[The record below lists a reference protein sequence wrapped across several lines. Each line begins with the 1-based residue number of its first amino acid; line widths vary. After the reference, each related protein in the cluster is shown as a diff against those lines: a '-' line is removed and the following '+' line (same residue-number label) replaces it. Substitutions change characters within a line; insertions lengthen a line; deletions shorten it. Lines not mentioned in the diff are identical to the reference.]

1 MRTGHNSLTKPKEYY
16 WQSFCIALL
25 VAACFFIPYIVMDQG
40 YFLFYGDFNVQQVP
54 FYKLAH
60 EAVRSGNWYW
70 DFGTDL
76 GTNFIGS
83 YSFYLLG
90 SPFFWLTI
98 PFPTDFVPYLM
109 GPLLILKF
117 SCASLTA
124 YCFLTRFVKNKQ
136 FALLGGL
143 LYAFSGF
150 SVYNIFFNHFHE
162 AIVFFPLLL
171 LALEHLMV
179 ENRRGFF
186 LLMVAI
192 CAVSNYFFFA
202 GMVVFLFLYYI
213 LRVLSGDWKV
223 TTAKFFQ
230 VALESIL
237 GVGLGAVILW
247 PTALMVMQNSRLSSY
262 PLGWGGIL
270 YGRNQIPAYI
280 FQCFFFPPELP
291 ARPAFFTSADVK
303 WSSVAGW
310 LPVFSMVGVIG
321 WLQAKKGTWLRRII
335 CILAFMAFVP
345 ILNSAFYAFN
355 YAYYARWFYMPIL
368 MMVLATC
375 KGLEDREI
383 NWSSAFKW
391 TAGIT
396 LAIILVVGFF
406 PTNLNGD
413 LDFSKDFGLYDKNL
427 SELFWVSCAIA
438 VAGLI
443 VMFVLLQLRKKSTQI
458 FARTAI
464 ISVCVLSVLYSA
476 FFIGSGKTYSYNTT
490 NYIIPSLLQS
500 DITLEDQPLSELDDF
515 RIDVYQGMDNVA
527 MYLGVSGIQAFHS
540 IVPTSIFEYYDYIGV
555 ERVVGS
561 RPDPENYPIRS
572 FLSVK
577 YMFDAVADN
586 GSEANKFS
594 KEDEYGTYAV
604 MPGFSG
610 DPVTTQDGFAIY
622 ENEYFIPYGFT
633 YDYYMD
639 HEYADS
645 FSEKNRQFLM
655 LNAIL
660 LEDEQIE
667 KYSDILADYNSKA
680 DGTITLDS
688 HGNMVENT
696 GKYLPSFDESSYK
709 RSCLERAATAA
720 SSFATDSRGFTSEID
735 LERENLVFYSIPY
748 DEGWSATVDG
758 NPVEIE
764 KVNVGFM
771 AVLVPEGEHTIRFDY
786 DTPGLSTGILIT
798 FACAGVALLYLFIT
812 FFYYRSKK
820 QDALIDLELERA
832 ARLTGGNAFGGARPP
847 VYGPDTPS
855 ASDFVMDEPPVV
867 PAPEAAPPLE
877 SMGGFHPA
885 VGMEPK
891 AASSHERE
899 ETEDLPDITQRGIRP
914 GNYSMDEF
922 TPSLGAPRPEP
933 KNDDPYAGGIT
944 PPRIRDSR
952 TQPSTGFAAFRP
964 SQIEQQPPVVK
975 EQTPPI
981 GRQEPDQPEQPD
993 SEAPN
998 VIDGFDP
1005 EQFGRF
1011 LRSIQDQAEPKPEET
1026 DGAAPSVNETSDPED
1041 GSDQP

>member
-1 MRTGHNSLTKPKEYY
+1 MRIGHNTLTKPKEYY
-16 WQSFCIALL
+16 WQAFAIAML
-25 VAACFFIPYIVMDQG
+25 VAACFFVPYMIMDKG

-60 EAVRSGNWYW
+60 EAIRSGNWHW

-98 PFPTDFVPYLM
+98 PFPNDFVPYLM

-124 YCFLTRFVKNKQ
+124 YCYLTRFVKNKH

-150 SVYNIFFNHFHE
+150 SVYNVFFNHFHE

-179 ENRRGFF
+179 DNRRGFF
-186 LLMVAI
+186 LFMVTL

-230 VALESIL
+230 VALESLL
-237 GVGLGAVILW
+237 GVGLGAAILI
-247 PTALMVMQNSRLSSY
+247 PTALMVMQNSRVSSF

-280 FQCFFFPPELP
+280 LQCFFFPPELP
-291 ARPAFFTSADVK
+291 ARPTFFTGADVK

-310 LPVFSMVGVIG
+310 LPIFSMVGVIG
-321 WLQAKKGTWLRRII
+321 WLQAKKGHWLRRII

-375 KGLEDREI
+375 KGLEDKEI
-383 NWSSAFKW
+383 NWSSGFKW

-396 LAIILVVGFF
+396 LAMLLVVGFF
-406 PTNLNGD
+406 PTD
-413 LDFSKDFGLYDKNL
+413 LSGELSWDKFGLYDKNL
-427 SELFWVSCAIA
+427 AEIFWIICAIA

-443 VMFVLLQLRKKSTQI
+443 VLFVLLQLRKKSTQV

-464 ISVCVLSVLYSA
+464 ASVCVMSVLYAA
-476 FFIGSGKTYSYNTT
+476 FFIGAGKSYSYDTK
-490 NYIIPSLLQS
+490 NYIIPSLLES

-515 RIDVYQGMDNVA
+515 RIDVYKGMDNIA
-527 MYLGVSGIQAFHS
+527 MFLGVSGIQAFHS
-540 IVPTSIFEYYDYIGV
+540 IVPDSIFEYYDYIGV
-555 ERVVGS
+555 DRVVGS

-577 YMFDAVADN
+577 YMFDPVSDN
-586 GSEANKFS
+586 GSESNKFG
-594 KEDEYGTYAV
+594 KEDEYGSYAV
-604 MPGFSG
+604 QPGWS
-610 DPVTTQDGFAIY
+610 DEPISTQYGFDIY
-622 ENEYFIPYGFT
+622 ENECYIPYGFT
-633 YDYYMD
+633 YDYYMTQ
-639 HEYADS
+639 EYSDS

-660 LEDEQIE
+660 LNDEQIE
-667 KYSDILADYNSKA
+667 RHSDILTDYNSLA
-680 DGTITLDS
+680 QEGTLIDS
-688 HGNMVENT
+688 HGIALEDQE
-696 GKYLPSFDESSYK
+696 KYVPSFDEFSY
-709 RSCLERAATAA
+709 RDSCLARAENAA
-720 SSFATDSRGFTSEID
+720 SSFVTDSRGFTSEID

-748 DEGWSATVDG
+748 DSGWSATVDG
-758 NPVEIE
+758 EPVEIE

-771 AVLVPEGEHTIRFDY
+771 AVRVPEGEHTIRFEY
-786 DTPGLSTGILIT
+786 ETPGLSVGILVT
-798 FACAGVALLYLFIT
+798 FVCAGITLVYLLIA
-812 FFYYRSKK
+812 FFYYRHKR
-820 QDALIDLELERA
+820 QDALIDIELERA
-832 ARLTGGNAFGGARPP
+832 ARLTGGSGFGTKPP
-847 VYGPDTPS
+847 VYGPEPGRSSGFVISDTS
-855 ASDFVMDEPPVV
+855 EESEPPLENSSNV
-867 PAPEAAPPLE
+867 AAPPLSEE
-877 SMGGFHPA
+877 SEEGTAPSYLEHP
-885 VGMEPK
+885 
-891 AASSHERE
+891 
-899 ETEDLPDITQRGIRP
+899 GIRP
-914 GNYSMDEF
+914 ANYSMDEF
-922 TPSLGAPRPEP
+922 TPTQNPP
-933 KNDDPYAGGIT
+933 KLESKPSDDPYAGGVT

-952 TQPSTGFAAFRP
+952 TMPSTGFSVFRP
-964 SQIEQQPPVVK
+964 TQA
-975 EQTPPI
+975 
-981 GRQEPDQPEQPD
+981 EPEPN
-993 SEAPN
+993 EAPAPADVTEEAETKNTAPDNAN

-1011 LRSIQDQAEPKPEET
+1011 LRSIQDSAESKPQESEE
-1026 DGAAPSVNETSDPED
+1026 PESDTENTPE
-1041 GSDQP
+1041 

>member
-1 MRTGHNSLTKPKEYY
+1 MRTGNNTLTKPREYY

-25 VAACFFIPYIVMDQG
+25 AAACFFIPYIVIDQG

-98 PFPTDFVPYLM
+98 PFPNSFIPHLM

-124 YCFLTRFVKNKQ
+124 YCYLTRFMKNKQ
-136 FALLGGL
+136 FALIGGL

-171 LALEHLMV
+171 LALELLMT

-186 LLMVAI
+186 LFMVAV

-230 VALESIL
+230 VALESLL
-237 GVGLGAVILW
+237 GVGLGAVILL
-247 PTALMVMQNSRLSSY
+247 PSALMVMQNSRVSSF
-262 PLGWGGIL
+262 PLGWNGIL
-270 YGRNQIPAYI
+270 YSRNQIPAYI

-291 ARPAFFTSADVK
+291 ARPTFFTSADVK

-321 WLQAKKGTWLRRII
+321 WLQAKKGHWLRRII
-335 CILAFMAFVP
+335 CVLAVMAFIP

-383 NWSSAFKW
+383 NWNSGFKW

-396 LAIILVVGFF
+396 LAMILVVGFF
-406 PTNLNGD
+406 PHKLTGE
-413 LDFSKDFGLYDKNL
+413 LDFKKDFGLYDKNL
-427 SELFWVSCAIA
+427 ADIFWVTCAIA
-438 VAGLI
+438 VAGLV
-443 VMFVLLQLRKKSTQI
+443 VMFVLLQLRKKSTQL
-458 FARTAI
+458 FTRTAI
-464 ISVCVLSVLYSA
+464 ASVCALSVIYAA
-476 FFIGSGKTYSYNTT
+476 FFIGSGKTYSNDVK
-490 NYIIPSLLQS
+490 NYIIPSLLES
-500 DITLEDQPLSELDDF
+500 NITLEDEPLRDLDDF
-515 RIDVYQGMDNVA
+515 RIDVYKGMDNVA
-527 MYLGVSGIQAFHS
+527 MFLGVSGIQAFHS
-540 IVPTSIFEYYDYIGV
+540 VVSTSIFDYYDYIGV

-561 RPDPENYPIRS
+561 RPDTDQYPIRS

-577 YMFDAVADN
+577 YMFDSVLDN
-586 GSEANKFS
+586 GSESNRFG
-594 KEDEYGTYAV
+594 KEDEYGHYAIL
-604 MPGFSG
+604 PGWS
-610 DPVTTQDGFAIY
+610 DEPVTTQAGFDIY

-633 YDYYMD
+633 YDYYMSR
-639 HEYADS
+639 EYCDS

-655 LNAIL
+655 LEAIL
-660 LEDEQIE
+660 LDDEQIE
-667 KYSDILADYNSKA
+667 RHSDILTDFNSLK
-680 DGTITLDS
+680 DSTTYLDS
-688 HGNMVENT
+688 HGIAIEDQETYRPGFNEFTYRDSCYARAEN
-696 GKYLPSFDESSYK
+696 
-709 RSCLERAATAA
+709 AA
-720 SSFATDSRGFTSEID
+720 SSFVTDSRGFTSEID
-735 LERENLVFYSIPY
+735 LNRENLVFYSIPY

-758 NPVEIE
+758 EPAQIE

-771 AVLVPEGEHTIRFDY
+771 AVRVPEGEHTIRFDY
-786 DTPGLSTGILIT
+786 NTPGLSTGIWVT
-798 FACAGVALLYLFIT
+798 FACAGIALLYLFIA
-812 FFYYRSKK
+812 FFYYRNKR

-832 ARLTGGNAFGGARPP
+832 ARLTGPGVFGSKQTP
-847 VYGPDTPS
+847 VYGPDSTSGAGSAPS
-855 ASDFVMDEPPVV
+855 ASVQPEPPSPEGESETGAAVS
-867 PAPEAAPPLE
+867 EAAAGDETDSSYLN
-877 SMGGFHPA
+877 HP
-885 VGMEPK
+885 
-891 AASSHERE
+891 
-899 ETEDLPDITQRGIRP
+899 GIRP
-914 GNYSMDEF
+914 ANYSMDEF
-922 TPSLGAPRPEP
+922 TPSQTPARPEQP
-933 KNDDPYAGGIT
+933 AEDDPYAGGIT

-952 TQPSTGFAAFRP
+952 TMPSTGFSVFRP
-964 SQIEQQPPVVK
+964 
-975 EQTPPI
+975 TPA
-981 GRQEPDQPEQPD
+981 ETQPD
-993 SEAPN
+993 SPEADLPPTVPQDSDPSQDTGAAETDDSN
-998 VIDGFDP
+998 VIEGFDP

-1011 LRSIQDQAEPKPEET
+1011 LRSIQDSANAAAPEEEPP
-1026 DGAAPSVNETSDPED
+1026 AAGEENKENEERPDEP
-1041 GSDQP
+1041 

>member
-1 MRTGHNSLTKPKEYY
+1 MRTGPNSLTKPKEYY

-40 YFLFYGDFNVQQVP
+40 YFLFYGDFDAQQVP

-60 EAVRSGNWYW
+60 EAVRAGNWYW

-98 PFPTDFVPYLM
+98 PFPTDFVPHLM

-186 LLMVAI
+186 LIMVTI

-230 VALESIL
+230 VALESLL
-237 GVGLGAVILW
+237 GVGLGAVILL
-247 PTALMVMQNSRLSSY
+247 PSALMVLQNNRVSSY

-270 YGRNQIPAYI
+270 YSRNQIPAYI
-280 FQCFFFPPELP
+280 FQSFFFPPELP

-335 CILAFMAFVP
+335 CILAFMAFIP

-375 KGLEDREI
+375 KGLEDEQI

-406 PTNLNGD
+406 PTSLSGELS
-413 LDFSKDFGLYDKNL
+413 LDDFGLYDKNL

-443 VMFVLLQLRKKSTQI
+443 VMFVLLQLRKKSTQV
-458 FARTAI
+458 FTRTAI
-464 ISVCVLSVLYSA
+464 TSVCVLSVLYAA
-476 FFIGSGKTYSYNTT
+476 FFIGSGKTYGYNTK
-490 NYIIPSLLQS
+490 NYIIPSLLES
-500 DITLEDQPLSELDDF
+500 NITLEDQPLRDLDDF
-515 RIDVYQGMDNVA
+515 RIDVYNGMDNVA

-540 IVPTSIFEYYDYIGV
+540 IVPDSIFEFYDYVGV

-561 RPDPENYPIRS
+561 RPEPENYPLRS

-586 GSEANKFS
+586 GSESNKFG

-639 HEYADS
+639 YEYCDS
-645 FSEKNRQFLM
+645 FSEKNRQFL
-655 LNAIL
+655 L
-660 LEDEQIE
+660 LEAMLLDDEQIE
-667 KYSDILADYNSKA
+667 KYSHILKDYNSKA
-680 DGTITLDS
+680 DGSMTFDS
-688 HGNMVENT
+688 HGNPVENT
-696 GKYLPSFDESSYK
+696 GNYTPSFDEYTY
-709 RSCLERAATAA
+709 RQSCLDRAANAA
-720 SSFATDSRGFTSEID
+720 DSFTTDSRGFTSEID
-735 LERENLVFYSIPY
+735 MERENLVFYSIPY
-748 DEGWSATVDG
+748 DSGWSATVDG
-758 NPVEIE
+758 EPVEIE

-771 AVLVPEGEHTIRFDY
+771 AVLVPEGEHTIRFEY
-786 DTPGLSTGILIT
+786 DTPGLSMGILIT
-798 FACAGVALLYLFIT
+798 VVCAGITLVYLLIT
-812 FFYYRSKK
+812 YFYYRYKK

-832 ARLTGGNAFGGARPP
+832 ARLTGGNAFGGAKPP
-847 VYGPDTPS
+847 VYGPDTKPS
-855 ASDFVMDEPPVV
+855 SGFVIANPP
-867 PAPEAAPPLE
+867 AAPTPE
-877 SMGGFHPA
+877 GNRPPEQDVAPQPPA
-885 VGMEPK
+885 EQPRRPEPQAGPSGDSTSIME
-891 AASSHERE
+891 H
-899 ETEDLPDITQRGIRP
+899 GIRP
-914 GNYSMDEF
+914 ANYSMDEF
-922 TPSLGAPRPEP
+922 TPSPDRPRPEP
-933 KNDDPYAGGIT
+933 RHDDPYTGGVT

-964 SQIEQQPPVVK
+964 TQPEPPQPEEQPPVGA
-975 EQTPPI
+975 E
-981 GRQEPDQPEQPD
+981 EAAQPEQSSAD
-993 SEAPN
+993 APN
-998 VIDGFDP
+998 IIDGFDP

-1011 LRSIQDQAEPKPEET
+1011 LQSIQDQAQTKPEE
-1026 DGAAPSVNETSDPED
+1026 GANTPSNEQDDSDHPED
-1041 GSDQP
+1041 NTRPL